1 MILIVE
7 DDKTLCKELST
18 LLKNSGY
25 ETKYI
30 SDFRHVAEQ
39 MKQNQIR

>member
-18 LLKNSGY
+18 LLK
-25 ETKYI
+25 I
-30 SDFRHVAEQ
+30 RD
-39 MKQNQIR
+39 MKQNISLIFVMLLNK